1 VALATGPSP
10 ISPPFNDNTPEDTM
24 TKYLALP
31 LFAYAALASSSALAD
46 PAAASPAKA
55 AYDRVIAHEP
65 VEAVF
70 ASEARNDAWAS
81 TVESSLRKA
90 VTSDL
95 ALLAP
100 NAQVSSV
107 VCQTTICQLQIK
119 RTDADDADVQKVI
132 NMVPL
137 ARGTTRRPNVDGN
150 AVFFLSFDDAMR
162 SPIQYVNWYRTTRA
176 KRLAR
181 LRSDPRLSVATPAAA
196 KLPTQ

>member
-1 VALATGPSP
+1 VALATRTSP

-46 PAAASPAKA
+46 PAAAAF
-55 AYDRVIAHEP
+55 DRVIAHEP

-70 ASEARNDAWAS
+70 ASEARNNAWAS
-81 TVESSLRKA
+81 TVESSIRKT

-95 ALLAP
+95 ALLVP

-119 RTDADDADVQKVI
+119 RTDADDAAMQKAI

-137 ARGTTRRPNVDGN
+137 ARGTTRRPTVDGN
-150 AVFFLSFDDAMR
+150 AVFFLTFDDGMR
-162 SPIQYVNWYRTTRA
+162 SPIQYVNWYRTIRA
-176 KRLAR
+176 KRLAQ
-181 LRSDPRLSVATPAAA
+181 LRSDRNPRIATPAAA
-196 KLPTQ
+196 QLPTQ